1 MFYEAIY
8 MPQDTKKLS
17 DKALKFIGKKIAI
30 QDGGQEELTPG
41 KSTVVYIASPSFGL
55 IPNYDLKSIA
65 SIPLSR
71 WTKLSDTN
79 KQEL

>member
-8 MPQDTKKLS
+8 APQETAKLS
-17 DKALKFIGKKIAI
+17 DKALKFVGKQVAI

-41 KSTVVYIASPSFGL
+41 HATVVYIASPSFGL
-55 IPNYDLKSIA
+55 IPNHDLKSIT

-71 WTKLSDTN
+71 WTELSERN
-79 KQEL
+79 KKNL

>member
-8 MPQDTKKLS
+8 APQETKKLN
-17 DKALKFIGKKIAI
+17 DKALKFVGKQVAI

-41 KSTVVYIASPSFGL
+41 HSTVVYIASPSFGL
-55 IPNYDLKSIA
+55 IPNHDLKSIT

-71 WTKLSDTN
+71 WTELADRN
-79 KQEL
+79 KQKL